1 MSEYNVG
8 NKLQNITLNRG
19 LEVYSNET
27 VLEPEDRNLS
37 EDLEQYIDDDKDVDD
52 DKKLDDHKVL
62 NKVLNKVSDKVSDKV
77 LDYDKNTKT
86 QILEPE
92 SNNDIFKY
100 LFIFSLV
107 VIGILIYNR
116 NIEHKS

>member
-1 MSEYNVG
+1 MSEYNIG

-37 EDLEQYIDDDKDVDD
+37 EDLEQILDEELDDDKV
-52 DKKLDDHKVL
+52 LD
-62 NKVLNKVSDKVSDKV
+62 KVSDKVSDKV
-77 LDYDKNTKT
+77 LDDDKNTKT
-86 QILEPE
+86 QIQILEPE

-116 NIEHKS
+116 NVK

>member
-27 VLEPEDRNLS
+27 VLEPENRNLS
-37 EDLEQYIDDDKDVDD
+37 EDLEQILDEDLDDDKV
-52 DKKLDDHKVL
+52 LDKVL
-62 NKVLNKVSDKVSDKV
+62 DKVSD
-77 LDYDKNTKT
+77 DDKNTDIQI

-116 NIEHKS
+116 NVK

>member
-19 LEVYSNET
+19 LEVYSNE
-27 VLEPEDRNLS
+27 VVVEPEDRNLS
-37 EDLEQYIDDDKDVDD
+37 ENSDLDLDLDLEQDLEQDLDLVDKN
-52 DKKLDDHKVL
+52 LDDHKVL
-62 NKVLNKVSDKVSDKV
+62 NKVLNKV
-77 LDYDKNTKT
+77 LDNDKNTKT
-86 QILEPE
+86 QNLESE

-116 NIEHKS
+116 NIEQKS

>member
-1 MSEYNVG
+1 MSEYNIG

-37 EDLEQYIDDDKDVDD
+37 EDLEQILDEELDLDDDK
-52 DKKLDDHKVL
+52 VL
-62 NKVLNKVSDKVSDKV
+62 DKVSDKV
-77 LDYDKNTKT
+77 LDDDKNTKT
-86 QILEPE
+86 QIQILEPE

-116 NIEHKS
+116 NVK